1 MLFTEFVGH
10 KDAKLALILNLIDPQ
25 IGGVLFVGKRG
36 TGKSTL
42 ARTIRTFAPDLPFI
56 ELPLNT
62 TEDALLGGVD
72 LEETVRR
79 GERVFQPGILAQAH
93 GGVVYID
100 EVNLL
105 NPEILSLLFEVQSR
119 GENLIEREGMSL
131 KHPSNFAI
139 VASMNPEEGDLS
151 PHFLDRFGMCV
162 GFDNPNGAERLRV
175 LKRATFEQRERYRR
189 GDERIKRRII
199 LARKL
204 KERVSFSDELKEKAA
219 ELCLGAMVA
228 GHRADIALIKAAHA
242 YAAFCGEEEV
252 AERHLLKVL
261 PLVLLHRR
269 RLLEHYEQEQI
280 EKPQREEERDKKE
293 DGKAPGHS
301 RQDRPGGQE
310 PAAPS
315 LSPGGGREEV
325 FEVGEAFRVR
335 RLAFRKDRRE
345 RVSLGRRTKTRFSG
359 KGGRYVRSL
368 MRKREKDI
376 ALDATL
382 RAAAPWQLLRGRKDA
397 VIVKEED
404 LRFKERER
412 KLKHLVIFVVDGS
425 GSMGA
430 NRRMV
435 ATKGAIQSLLL
446 DCYQKRD
453 KISLIVFRRD
463 RAEVVLPPT
472 SSVELA
478 ARRLK
483 ELPVGGKTPLGA
495 GLLAAYNLIKQVRL
509 KYPETRFLVVLVSD
523 GRANQGLSGLDV
535 WEEIKKCS
543 MLLREVREAD
553 CIVVDTEDKSG
564 FLRTDLARRVAS
576 LLGARYFTMPDLRAE
591 ELAWMVAG
599 SLGPERAWGL

>member
-25 IGGVLFVGKRG
+25 VGGVLFVGRRG

-42 ARTIRTFAPDLPFI
+42 ARAIRTLAPGLPFV
-56 ELPLNT
+56 ELPLNV

-72 LEETVRR
+72 LEGTIDR
-79 GERVFQPGILAQAH
+79 GERVFQPGILARAH

-105 NPEILSLLFEVQSR
+105 NPEILAILFEAQSR
-119 GENLIEREGMSL
+119 GENLVEREGMSV
-131 KHPSNFAI
+131 KHPSSFVI
-139 VASMNPEEGDLS
+139 VASMNPEEGELS

-162 GFDNPNGAERLRV
+162 GFDNPNEAERLRV
-175 LKRATFEQRERYRR
+175 LKRATFEQPERYRR
-189 GDERIKRRII
+189 RDERIKRRII
-199 LARKL
+199 LAREL
-204 KERVSFSDELKEKAA
+204 KERVCLGDGLRQKAA
-219 ELCLGAMVA
+219 ELCLGAMVE
-228 GHRADIALIKAAHA
+228 GHRADVVLLRAARA
-242 YAAFCGEEEV
+242 YAAFCGGEEV
-252 AERHLLKVL
+252 TEGHLLKVL

-280 EKPQREEERDKKE
+280 EKPQREDEKDKKE
-293 DGKAPGHS
+293 DNEPLDHS
-301 RQDRPGGQE
+301 REDRPQGQE
-310 PAAPS
+310 LAPPS
-315 LSPGGGREEV
+315 SNPGGGREEV

-335 RLAFRKDRRE
+335 RLAFRKDRKE

-412 KLKHLVIFVVDGS
+412 RLRHLVIFVVDGS

-453 KISLIVFRRD
+453 KVSLIVFRKD

-478 ARRLK
+478 AKRLK
-483 ELPVGGKTPLGA
+483 ELPVGGRTPLGA
-495 GLLAAYNLIKQVRL
+495 GLLAAYNLIKQVKL
-509 KYPETRFLVVLVSD
+509 KHPETRFLVVLVSD
-523 GRANQGLSGLDV
+523 GRANQGVSGLDV

-564 FLRTDLARRVAS
+564 FLRTDLAFKVAS
-576 LLGARYFTMPDLRAE
+576 LLGAGYFTMTDLRAE
-591 ELAWMVAG
+591 GLAQLVAEN
-599 SLGPERAWGL
+599 L

>member
-42 ARTIRTFAPDLPFI
+42 ARAIRTLAPELPFI
-56 ELPLNT
+56 ELPLNV

-72 LEETVRR
+72 LEETIGR
-79 GERVFQPGILAQAH
+79 GERVFQAGLLARAH
-93 GGVVYID
+93 GGVIYVD

-119 GENLIEREGMSL
+119 GENLIEREGMSR
-131 KHPSNFAI
+131 KHPSSFAI
-139 VASMNPEEGDLS
+139 IASMNPEEGDLS

-162 GFDNPNGAERLRV
+162 GFENPNGAERLRV
-175 LKRATFEQRERYRR
+175 LKRTTFEQPERYRR
-189 GDERIKRRII
+189 RDERVKQRII
-199 LARKL
+199 LGREL
-204 KERVSFSDELKEKAA
+204 KERVSLSDGLREKAA

-228 GHRADIALIKAAHA
+228 GHRADIALLRAARA
-242 YAAFCGEEEV
+242 YAAFCGQEEV
-252 AERHLLKVL
+252 TEGHLLKVL

-269 RLLEHYEQEQI
+269 RFLEYYEQEQG
-280 EKPQREEERDKKE
+280 EQPQREDEKDKKE
-293 DGKAPGHS
+293 DNELLDHS
-301 RQDRPGGQE
+301 QEDRPEGQE
-310 PAAPS
+310 LAPPS
-315 LSPGGGREEV
+315 FKHGGGREEV

-368 MRKREKDI
+368 LRKGDKDI

-412 KLKHLVIFVVDGS
+412 RLRHLVIFVVDGS

-453 KISLIVFRRD
+453 KVSLIVFRKD

-478 ARRLK
+478 SKRLK

-495 GLLAAYNLIKQVRL
+495 GLLAAYNLIKQVKL
-509 KYPETRFLVVLVSD
+509 KHPETRFLVILVSD
-523 GRANQGLSGLDV
+523 GRANQGVSGLNV
-535 WEEIKKCS
+535 WEEIKRCA

-553 CIVVDTEDKSG
+553 CIVVDTEDKSS
-564 FLRTDLARRVAS
+564 FLRTDLAFKVAS
-576 LLGARYFTMPDLRAE
+576 LLEAGYFTMTDLRAE
-591 ELAWMVAG
+591 GLVQLVAKN
-599 SLGPERAWGL
+599 L

>member
-42 ARTIRTFAPDLPFI
+42 ARAIRTLAPELPFI
-56 ELPLNT
+56 ELPLNV

-72 LEETVRR
+72 LEETIGR
-79 GERVFQPGILAQAH
+79 GERVFQAGLLARAH
-93 GGVVYID
+93 GGVIYVD

-119 GENLIEREGMSL
+119 GENLIEREGMSR
-131 KHPSNFAI
+131 KHPSSFAI
-139 VASMNPEEGDLS
+139 IASMNPEEGDLG

-162 GFDNPNGAERLRV
+162 GFDNPNGTERLRV
-175 LKRATFEQRERYRR
+175 LKRTTFEQPERYRR
-189 GDERIKRRII
+189 RDERIKRRII
-199 LARKL
+199 LAREL
-204 KERVSFSDELKEKAA
+204 KERVSLSDGLREKAA

-228 GHRADIALIKAAHA
+228 GHRADIALIKAARA
-242 YAAFCGEEEV
+242 YAAFCGQEEV
-252 AERHLLKVL
+252 TEGHLLKVL

-269 RLLEHYEQEQI
+269 RFLEYYEQEQG
-280 EKPQREEERDKKE
+280 EQPQREDEKDKKE
-293 DGKAPGHS
+293 DNELLDHS
-301 RQDRPGGQE
+301 QEDRPEGQE
-310 PAAPS
+310 LAPPS
-315 LSPGGGREEV
+315 FKHGGGKEEV

-368 MRKREKDI
+368 LRKGDKDI

-412 KLKHLVIFVVDGS
+412 RLRHLVIFVVDGS

-453 KISLIVFRRD
+453 KVSLIVFRKD

-478 ARRLK
+478 SKRLK

-495 GLLAAYNLIKQVRL
+495 GLLAAYNLIKQVKL
-509 KYPETRFLVVLVSD
+509 KHPETRFLVILVSD
-523 GRANQGLSGLDV
+523 GRANQGVSGLNV
-535 WEEIKKCS
+535 WEEIKRCA

-553 CIVVDTEDKSG
+553 CIVVDTEDKSS
-564 FLRTDLARRVAS
+564 FLRTDLAFKVAS
-576 LLGARYFTMPDLRAE
+576 LLEAGYFTMTDLRAE
-591 ELAWMVAG
+591 GLVQLVAKN
-599 SLGPERAWGL
+599 L

>member
-25 IGGVLFVGKRG
+25 IGGVLFVGRRG

-42 ARTIRTFAPDLPFI
+42 ARTMRALAPELPFV
-56 ELPLNT
+56 ELPLNV

-72 LEETVRR
+72 LEGTIRR
-79 GERVFQPGILAQAH
+79 GERVFQAGLLARAH
-93 GGVVYID
+93 GGVIYVD

-105 NPEILSLLFEVQSR
+105 NPEILAILFEAQSR
-119 GENLIEREGMSL
+119 GENLVEREGMSV
-131 KHPSNFAI
+131 KHPSSFVI
-139 VASMNPEEGDLS
+139 VASMNPEEGELS

-162 GFDNPNGAERLRV
+162 GFDNPNGTERLRV
-175 LKRATFEQRERYRR
+175 LKRATFERPERYRW
-189 GDERIKRRII
+189 GDERIKRRIT
-199 LARKL
+199 LAREL
-204 KERVSFSDELKEKAA
+204 KERVCLGDGLRQKAA
-219 ELCLGAMVA
+219 ELCLGAMVE
-228 GHRADIALIKAAHA
+228 GHRADVVLLRAARA
-242 YAAFCGEEEV
+242 YAAFCGQQEV

-269 RLLEHYEQEQI
+269 RFLERYEREQD
-280 EKPQREEERDKKE
+280 EQPQRQKNKREEGEPR
-293 DGKAPGHS
+293 GHS
-301 RQDRPGGQE
+301 REDRPQGQE
-310 PAAPS
+310 LAPPS
-315 LSPGGGREEV
+315 SNPGGGREEV

-335 RLAFRKDRRE
+335 RLAFRKDRRQ
-345 RVSLGRRTKTRFSG
+345 RAGLGRRTKTRFSG

-368 MRKREKDI
+368 LRKGDKDI

-382 RAAAPWQLLRGRKDA
+382 RAAAPWQPLRGRRGPV
-397 VIVKEED
+397 VIRAED

-412 KLKHLVIFVVDGS
+412 RLRHLVIFVVDGS

-453 KISLIVFRRD
+453 QVSLIVFRRD

-478 ARRLK
+478 AKRLK
-483 ELPVGGKTPLGA
+483 ELPVGGRTPLGA
-495 GLLAAYNLIKQVRL
+495 GLLAAYNLIRRVRL
-509 KYPETRFLVVLVSD
+509 KRPETRFLVVLVSD
-523 GRANQGLSGLDV
+523 GRANQPTSGLNV
-535 WEEIKKCS
+535 WEETERCAA
-543 MLLREVREAD
+543 LLREVREVD

-564 FLRTDLARRVAS
+564 FLRTDLARRVAA

-591 ELAWMVAG
+591 ELAGVVAER
-599 SLGPERAWGL
+599 LGPERAGGL

>member
-42 ARTIRTFAPDLPFI
+42 ARAIRTLAPELPFI
-56 ELPLNT
+56 ELPLNV

-72 LEETVRR
+72 LEETIGR
-79 GERVFQPGILAQAH
+79 GERVFQAGLLARAH
-93 GGVVYID
+93 GGVIYVD

-119 GENLIEREGMSL
+119 GENLIEREGMSR
-131 KHPSNFAI
+131 KHPSSFAI
-139 VASMNPEEGDLS
+139 IASMNPEEGDLS

-162 GFDNPNGAERLRV
+162 GFENPNGAERLRV
-175 LKRATFEQRERYRR
+175 LKRTTFEQPERYRR
-189 GDERIKRRII
+189 RDERVKQRII
-199 LARKL
+199 LGREL
-204 KERVSFSDELKEKAA
+204 KERVSLSDGLREKAA

-228 GHRADIALIKAAHA
+228 GHRADIALLRAARA
-242 YAAFCGEEEV
+242 YAAFCGQEEV
-252 AERHLLKVL
+252 TEGHLLKVL

-269 RLLEHYEQEQI
+269 RFLEYYEQEQG
-280 EKPQREEERDKKE
+280 EQPQREDEKDKKE
-293 DGKAPGHS
+293 DNELLDHS
-301 RQDRPGGQE
+301 QEDRPEGQE
-310 PAAPS
+310 LAPPS
-315 LSPGGGREEV
+315 FKHGGGREEV

-368 MRKREKDI
+368 LRKGDKDI

-412 KLKHLVIFVVDGS
+412 RLRHLVIFVVDGS

-453 KISLIVFRRD
+453 KVSLIVFRRD

-478 ARRLK
+478 SKRLK

-495 GLLAAYNLIKQVRL
+495 GLLAAYNLIKQVKL
-509 KYPETRFLVVLVSD
+509 KHPETRFLVILVSD
-523 GRANQGLSGLDV
+523 GRANQGVSGLNV
-535 WEEIKKCS
+535 WEEIKRCA
-543 MLLREVREAD
+543 MLLREVREVD

-564 FLRTDLARRVAS
+564 FLRTDLAFKVAS
-576 LLGARYFTMPDLRAE
+576 LLGAGYFTMTDLRAE
-591 ELAWMVAG
+591 GLVQLVAKN
-599 SLGPERAWGL
+599 L

>member
-1 MLFTEFVGH
+1 MPFAELVGL

-42 ARTIRTFAPDLPFI
+42 ARAIRTLAPDLPFV

-62 TEDALLGGVD
+62 TEDALLGGID
-72 LEETVRR
+72 LEETISR
-79 GERVFQPGILAQAH
+79 GERTFQPGILARAH

-105 NPEILSLLFEVQSR
+105 NPEIIGLLFEVQSR

-131 KHPSNFAI
+131 KHPSDFAV

-151 PHFLDRFGMCV
+151 AHFLDRFGMCV
-162 GFDNPNGAERLRV
+162 NFENPSETERLRV
-175 LKRATFEQRERYRR
+175 LKRTLVEQQKERYKRR
-189 GDERIKRRII
+189 DERIRKRIA

-204 KERVSFSDELKEKAA
+204 KERVLISDELRQKAV
-219 ELCLGAMVA
+219 ELCLGAMVS
-228 GHRADIALIKAAHA
+228 GHRADIVLSKAARA
-242 YAAFCGEEEV
+242 YAAFCGEQQVTEG
-252 AERHLLKVL
+252 HLLKVL

-269 RLLEHYEQEQI
+269 RLLQHHEQTQSRQ
-280 EKPQREEERDKKE
+280 PHRDNEKE
-293 DGKAPGHS
+293 DG
-301 RQDRPGGQE
+301 E
-310 PAAPS
+310 PQAPS
-315 LSPGGGREEV
+315 QVDHREGGKLTSPSKHGGGKEEV
-325 FEVGEAFRVR
+325 FEVGEVFKVR
-335 RLAFRKDRRE
+335 RLAFRKDRIE
-345 RVSLGRRTKTRFSG
+345 RISLGRRTKTRFSG

-368 MRKREKDI
+368 MHKREKDI

-430 NRRMV
+430 KRRMV

-446 DCYQKRD
+446 DCYHKRD
-453 KISLIVFRRD
+453 EVSLIVFRKD

-478 ARRLK
+478 SKRLK
-483 ELPVGGKTPLGA
+483 ELPVGGRTPLGA
-495 GLLAAYNLIKQVRL
+495 GLLAAYNLIKQVKL
-509 KYPETRFLVVLVSD
+509 KQPTTRFLVVLVSD
-523 GRANQGLSGLDV
+523 GRANQRISDLGI
-535 WEEIKKCS
+535 WEEIERCS

-553 CIVVDTEDKSG
+553 YIVVDVEEKDS
-564 FLRTDLARRVAS
+564 FLRTDLAIKVAS
-576 LLGARYFTMPDLRAE
+576 LLGARYFTLPDLKAE
-591 ELAWMVAG
+591 
-599 SLGPERAWGL
+599 GLVEVVVKNV

>member
-42 ARTIRTFAPDLPFI
+42 ARTIRTLAPDLPFI

-72 LEETVRR
+72 LEETVSR
-79 GERVFQPGILAQAH
+79 GERVFQPGVLARAH

-131 KHPSNFAI
+131 RHPSNFVI
-139 VASMNPEEGDLS
+139 IASMNPEEGDLS
-151 PHFLDRFGMCV
+151 LHFLDRFGMCV
-162 GFDNPNGAERLRV
+162 GFENLEEAERLRV
-175 LKRATFEQRERYRR
+175 LKRTVVEQRERYEKR
-189 GDERIKRRII
+189 DERIRERII

-204 KERVSFSDELKEKAA
+204 KEKASLSEELKEKAA
-219 ELCLGAMVA
+219 ELCLGAMVE
-228 GHRADIALIKAAHA
+228 GHRADIALIKAARA
-242 YAAFCGEEEV
+242 YAAFCGGEEV
-252 AERHLLKVL
+252 TERHLLKVL

-269 RLLEHYEQEQI
+269 RFFEHYEQEQS
-280 EKPQREEERDKKE
+280 EQPQREDEKDKKE
-293 DGKAPGHS
+293 DSEPLDHS
-301 RQDRPGGQE
+301 QEDRSQGQE
-310 PAAPS
+310 LAPPS
-315 LSPGGGREEV
+315 FDHGGGKEEV
-325 FEVGEAFRVR
+325 FEVGEAFKVR

-345 RVSLGRRTKTRFSG
+345 RISLGRRTKTRFSG

-368 MRKREKDI
+368 MRRKEKDI

-425 GSMGA
+425 GSMGVK
-430 NRRMV
+430 RRMV

-453 KISLIVFRRD
+453 KVSLIVFRKD

-478 ARRLK
+478 SKRLK

-495 GLLAAYNLIKQVRL
+495 GLLAAYNLIKQVKL
-509 KYPETRFLVVLVSD
+509 KHPETRFLVVLVSD
-523 GRANQGLSGLDV
+523 GRANQGVSGLDV

-564 FLRTDLARRVAS
+564 FLRTDLARRVAA

-591 ELAWMVAG
+591 ELACMVAER
-599 SLGPERAWGL
+599 LGPERAGGL

>member
-42 ARTIRTFAPDLPFI
+42 ARAIRTLAPELPFI
-56 ELPLNT
+56 ELPLNV

-72 LEETVRR
+72 LEETIGR
-79 GERVFQPGILAQAH
+79 GERVFQAGLLARAH
-93 GGVVYID
+93 GGVIYVD

-119 GENLIEREGMSL
+119 GENLIEREGMSR
-131 KHPSNFAI
+131 KHPSSFAI
-139 VASMNPEEGDLS
+139 IASMNPEEGDLS

-162 GFDNPNGAERLRV
+162 GFENPNGAERLRV
-175 LKRATFEQRERYRR
+175 LKRTTFEQPERYRR
-189 GDERIKRRII
+189 RDERIKQRII
-199 LARKL
+199 LGREL
-204 KERVSFSDELKEKAA
+204 KERVSLSDGLREKAA

-228 GHRADIALIKAAHA
+228 GHRADIALLRAARA
-242 YAAFCGEEEV
+242 YAAFCGQEEV
-252 AERHLLKVL
+252 TEGHLLKVL

-269 RLLEHYEQEQI
+269 RFLEYYEQEQG
-280 EKPQREEERDKKE
+280 EQPQREDEKDKKE
-293 DGKAPGHS
+293 DNELLDHS
-301 RQDRPGGQE
+301 QEDRPEGQE
-310 PAAPS
+310 LAPPS
-315 LSPGGGREEV
+315 FKHGGGREEV

-368 MRKREKDI
+368 LRKGDKDI

-412 KLKHLVIFVVDGS
+412 RLRHLVIFVVDGS

-453 KISLIVFRRD
+453 KVSLIVFRKD

-478 ARRLK
+478 SKRLK

-495 GLLAAYNLIKQVRL
+495 GLLAAYNLIKQVKL
-509 KYPETRFLVVLVSD
+509 KHPETRFLVILVSD
-523 GRANQGLSGLDV
+523 GRANQGVSGLNV
-535 WEEIKKCS
+535 WEEIKRCA

-553 CIVVDTEDKSG
+553 CIVVDTEDKSS
-564 FLRTDLARRVAS
+564 FLRTDLAFKVAS
-576 LLGARYFTMPDLRAE
+576 LLEAGYFTMTDLRAE
-591 ELAWMVAG
+591 GLVQLVAKN
-599 SLGPERAWGL
+599 L